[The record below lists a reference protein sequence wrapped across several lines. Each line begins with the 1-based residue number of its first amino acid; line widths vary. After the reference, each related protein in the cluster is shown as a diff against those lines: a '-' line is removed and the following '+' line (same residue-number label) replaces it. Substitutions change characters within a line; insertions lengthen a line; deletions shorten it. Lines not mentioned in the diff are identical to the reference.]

1 MDFSELN
8 LCAIYLVGG

>member
-1 MDFSELN
+1 MDFSELS